1 MYGIHRCPVSSAR
14 STQKFRGNNN
24 NNNMRRWNRV
34 TSTYDASI
42 NCSSSQ
48 PFLALP
54 MRANTLDR
62 SHHFESGAL
71 LNRRHYHDVWYICT
85 PAVLVQWAM
94 THYSDKMNMSWPI
107 FARHWLQHWDRASG
121 PVNASLSHLFF
132 FISLDLV
139 NFGRWLFDCS
149 STYCAHCLW
158 SLNYYR

>member
-1 MYGIHRCPVSSAR
+1 MYDIHRCPVSSAR
-14 STQKFRGNNN
+14 STQKVRRNNN

-121 PVNASLSHLFF
+121 LASMPACLTFSSSYLPT
-132 FISLDLV
+132 
-139 NFGRWLFDCS
+139 WLILGDG
-149 STYCAHCLW
+149 CLTAVVHAVHIVCEV
-158 SLNYYR
+158 